1 MANSDEQRG
10 VEADRL
16 IRNPM
21 LREAFQVIEERLVSE
36 LAVLEI
42 TDERRTKLQML
53 LALGRK
59 YRTYLEQVVKT
70 GELATLEE
78 QRKRTLAEMAGRA
91 IERIR
96 DRY

>member
-1 MANSDEQRG
+1 MANDEQRG

-21 LREAFQVIEERLVSE
+21 LREAFQVIEERIVSE

-59 YRTYLEQVVKT
+59 YRTYLEQVVRT
-70 GELATLEE
+70 GELAAIEE
-78 QRKRTLAEMAGRA
+78 NRKRTLAEMAGRA

>member
-1 MANSDEQRG
+1 MANDEQRG

-21 LREAFQVIEERLVSE
+21 LREAFSVIEERIVSE

-59 YRTYLEQVVKT
+59 YRTYLEQVVRT
-70 GELATLEE
+70 GELAAIEE
-78 QRKRTLAEMAGRA
+78 SRKRTLAEMAGRA

>member
-1 MANSDEQRG
+1 MATKDEQRG

-16 IRNPM
+16 LKNPM
-21 LREAFQVIEERLVSE
+21 LKEAFQVIEERLVGE

-70 GELATLEE
+70 GELTTLEE
-78 QRKRTLAEMAGRA
+78 QRKRTLAELAESAFR
-91 IERIR
+91 RIGS
-96 DRY
+96 RY